1 MCWILLS
8 GVDSAATKKWR
19 VPGEARGSGKKR
31 EGWHLGSLLVLNCSI
46 CCINNQSVQGAGKM
60 GNWSIRYL
68 LGPICTYVT
77 AHFICTNDCLLMQM
91 EGLNA
96 HGGEFC

>member
-1 MCWILLS
+1 MGL
-8 GVDSAATKKWR
+8 G
-19 VPGEARGSGKKR
+19 RGG

-68 LGPICTYVT
+68 LGLICTYVT
-77 AHFICTNDCLLMQM
+77 AHFICMRDCLLMQIA
-91 EGLNA
+91 GLMPTLGTSA
-96 HGGEFC
+96 RKAFP